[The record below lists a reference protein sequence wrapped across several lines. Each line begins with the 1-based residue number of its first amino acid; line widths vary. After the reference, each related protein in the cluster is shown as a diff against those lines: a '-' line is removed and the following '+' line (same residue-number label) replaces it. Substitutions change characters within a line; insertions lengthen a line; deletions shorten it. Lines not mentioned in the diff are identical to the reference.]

1 VLINLY
7 GLDRIIRRT
16 SDVGRRTLLVIRNSS
31 FVIRHSSSNG
41 LSPTLD
47 ARRSTAFNEKGFS
60 LIELLLA
67 VVILVIALVPIMDSI
82 TASHQYA
89 KAGKENTIL
98 LNYGRQKM
106 EDVLAMSFDTV
117 PISASPGTPTALS
130 DTVTVAGKTVN
141 RLVLVEL
148 YDGDGDSIPDINLKK
163 VTVIVQGVQY
173 ETLMAD
179 ID

>member
-1 VLINLY
+1 MQINRLY
-7 GLDRIIRRT
+7 KE
-16 SDVGRRTLLVIRNSS
+16 N
-31 FVIRHSSSNG
+31 
-41 LSPTLD
+41 
-47 ARRSTAFNEKGFS
+47 GFS

-67 VVILVIALVPIMDSI
+67 VVILVIAIVPLMDSI
-82 TASHQYA
+82 TSSHQYA

-148 YDGDGDSIPDINLKK
+148 HDGDGDSVPDINLKK
-163 VTVIVQGVQY
+163 VTVIVQEVQY

-179 ID
+179 IF

>member
-1 VLINLY
+1 M
-7 GLDRIIRRT
+7 IRRT
-16 SDVGRRTLLVIRNSS
+16 SYVVRRTLFVIRNSS
-31 FVIRHSSSNG
+31 FVIRLSSSN
-41 LSPTLD
+41 
-47 ARRSTAFNEKGFS
+47 GFS

-67 VVILVIALVPIMDSI
+67 VVILIIALVPIMDSI
-82 TASHQYA
+82 TASYQYA
-89 KAGKENTIL
+89 KAGKENTIY

-117 PISASPGTPTALS
+117 AVSAAPGTPTAMS

-148 YDGDGDSIPDINLKK
+148 YDGDGDSIPDSDLKK

-173 ETLMAD
+173 ETLMANYF
-179 ID
+179 

>member
-1 VLINLY
+1 MI
-7 GLDRIIRRT
+7 
-16 SDVGRRTLLVIRNSS
+16 
-31 FVIRHSSSNG
+31 
-41 LSPTLD
+41 
-47 ARRSTAFNEKGFS
+47 
-60 LIELLLA
+60 
-67 VVILVIALVPIMDSI
+67 IALVPLMDSI

-98 LNYGRQKM
+98 LNHGRQKM

-179 ID
+179 IY

>member
-1 VLINLY
+1 M
-7 GLDRIIRRT
+7 IRPT
-16 SDVGRRTLLVIRNSS
+16 SDVGRRTLFVIRNSS

-41 LSPTLD
+41 FSPTLV
-47 ARRSTAFNEKGFS
+47 ARRSTAFNEQGFS

-130 DTVTVAGKTVN
+130 DTVTVLGKTVS
-141 RLVLVEL
+141 RDVLVDL
-148 YDGDGDSIPDINLKK
+148 YDGDGDSIPDSKLKK
-163 VTVIVQGVQY
+163 ITVVTADVLQ
-173 ETLMAD
+173 ESLMAD
-179 ID
+179 D

>member
-1 VLINLY
+1 MFV
-7 GLDRIIRRT
+7 
-16 SDVGRRTLLVIRNSS
+16 
-31 FVIRHSSSNG
+31 VIRHSSSN
-41 LSPTLD
+41 
-47 ARRSTAFNEKGFS
+47 GFS

-67 VVILVIALVPIMDSI
+67 VVILVIAIVPIMDSI

-98 LNYGRQKM
+98 LNYGRQKI

-141 RLVLVEL
+141 RLVLVDL
-148 YDGDGDSIPDINLKK
+148 YDGDGDAVPDSDLKK
-163 VTVIVQGVQY
+163 ITIIVQGVQY
-173 ETLMAD
+173 ETLMANYL
-179 ID
+179 

>member
-1 VLINLY
+1 MLF
-7 GLDRIIRRT
+7 
-16 SDVGRRTLLVIRNSS
+16 VIRNSS
-31 FVIRHSSSNG
+31 FVIRHSSSN
-41 LSPTLD
+41 
-47 ARRSTAFNEKGFS
+47 GFS

-98 LNYGRQKM
+98 LNHGRQKM

-130 DTVTVAGKTVN
+130 DTITVAGQTVN

-163 VTVIVQGVQY
+163 VTVIVQEVHY
-173 ETLMAD
+173 ETLMSKD
-179 ID
+179 Y